1 MTAKKPENG
10 TSTFLLLFPPP
21 FVSPVPCPPLPLPLA
36 TSTPRM
42 VKAFMVF
49 FSSSELRRRRPSFC
63 EVVFDGLVHK
73 RVGTIFPSSH
83 SLSLCHLCPKNQKK
97 NKILSSLFH
106 LCWIKEKKLQKKKKT
121 ESFERKTLRK
131 EIIATVVEY
140 QRRERIEKSRWPSPR
155 TTRHTISR
163 IKRTEMVREKS
174 RVFLRVASWEVSP
187 RSIARNRK
195 CVGRGALL
203 PGFHFVA

>member
-1 MTAKKPENG
+1 M
-10 TSTFLLLFPPP
+10 F
-21 FVSPVPCPPLPLPLA
+21 
-36 TSTPRM
+36 
-42 VKAFMVF
+42 F
-49 FSSSELRRRRPSFC
+49 FSSSELIAPSSSFFFSPC
-63 EVVFDGLVHK
+63 EVVFGGLVHK
-73 RVGTIFPSSH
+73 RVLVQFFLPHT
-83 SLSLCHLCPKNQKK
+83 LSCLCPKNQKK
-97 NKILSSLFH
+97 NNSLVVVVS
-106 LCWIKEKKLQKKKKT
+106 LLVQRKDKKDDSQKTPKKEKKKKRSQ
-121 ESFERKTLRK
+121 SFERKTLRK

>member
-1 MTAKKPENG
+1 MVSYYINVLVQF
-10 TSTFLLLFPPP
+10 FLPHTLFL
-21 FVSPVPCPPLPLPLA
+21 FVTCALK
-36 TSTPRM
+36 T
-42 VKAFMVF
+42 
-49 FSSSELRRRRPSFC
+49 RRKTK
-63 EVVFDGLVHK
+63 V
-73 RVGTIFPSSH
+73 
-83 SLSLCHLCPKNQKK
+83 SLCRLLDQR
-97 NKILSSLFH
+97 
-106 LCWIKEKKLQKKKKT
+106 KETPKKKED

>member
-1 MTAKKPENG
+1 MLDPKEKTKR
-10 TSTFLLLFPPP
+10 TTPP
-21 FVSPVPCPPLPLPLA
+21 
-36 TSTPRM
+36 
-42 VKAFMVF
+42 K
-49 FSSSELRRRRPSFC
+49 
-63 EVVFDGLVHK
+63 
-73 RVGTIFPSSH
+73 
-83 SLSLCHLCPKNQKK
+83 
-97 NKILSSLFH
+97 
-106 LCWIKEKKLQKKKKT
+106 KEKKKSRVK
-121 ESFERKTLRK
+121 SFERKTLRK

>member
-1 MTAKKPENG
+1 MVSYINVLVQF
-10 TSTFLLLFPPP
+10 FLPHTLFL
-21 FVSPVPCPPLPLPLA
+21 FVTCALK
-36 TSTPRM
+36 TRRKT
-42 VKAFMVF
+42 K
-49 FSSSELRRRRPSFC
+49 FSR
-63 EVVFDGLVHK
+63 
-73 RVGTIFPSSH
+73 
-83 SLSLCHLCPKNQKK
+83 LSLFLDQR
-97 NKILSSLFH
+97 
-106 LCWIKEKKLQKKKKT
+106 KETPKKKKD

-187 RSIARNRK
+187 GSIARNRK
-195 CVGRGALL
+195 CLGRGALL

>member
-1 MTAKKPENG
+1 MVSYINVLVQFFLPHTLFLFVTCALKTRRKTKFSRLSFIFVGSKKRN
-10 TSTFLLLFPPP
+10 S
-21 FVSPVPCPPLPLPLA
+21 
-36 TSTPRM
+36 
-42 VKAFMVF
+42 K
-49 FSSSELRRRRPSFC
+49 
-63 EVVFDGLVHK
+63 
-73 RVGTIFPSSH
+73 
-83 SLSLCHLCPKNQKK
+83 
-97 NKILSSLFH
+97 
-106 LCWIKEKKLQKKKKT
+106 KKKKT